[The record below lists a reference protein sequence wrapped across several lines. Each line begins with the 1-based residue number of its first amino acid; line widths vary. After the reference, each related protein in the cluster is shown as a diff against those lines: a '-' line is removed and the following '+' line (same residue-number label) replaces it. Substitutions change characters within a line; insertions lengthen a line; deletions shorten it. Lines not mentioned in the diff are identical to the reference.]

1 MKLIMPKNVKFH
13 EDKKYSLPK
22 KPIDI
27 AYEKIAELK
36 IMVKNSGDIQKKMLA
51 IILQLE
57 TKIDRL
63 EALQEKQIKDAEKS
77 REGWIF

>member
-1 MKLIMPKNVKFH
+1 MPKNVKFH

-36 IMVKNSGDIQKKMLA
+36 VMVRSSTDIQKKMLA

-63 EALQEKQIKDAEKS
+63 ETLQEKQIKDAEKS

>member
-1 MKLIMPKNVKFH
+1 MPKNVKFH

-36 IMVKNSGDIQKKMLA
+36 VMVKNSGDIQKKMLA

-63 EALQEKQIKDAEKS
+63 ETLQEKQIKDAEKS

>member
-1 MKLIMPKNVKFH
+1 MPKNVKFH

>member
-1 MKLIMPKNVKFH
+1 MPKNVKFH

-36 IMVKNSGDIQKKMLA
+36 VMVRSSGDIQKKMLA

-63 EALQEKQIKDAEKS
+63 ETLQEKQIKDAEKS

>member
-1 MKLIMPKNVKFH
+1 MTQRVVKFQG
-13 EDKKYSLPK
+13 DKKYSLPK

-36 IMVKNSGDIQKKMLA
+36 VMVRSSGDMQKKMLA
-51 IILQLE
+51 IIIQLE

-63 EALQEKQIKDAEKS
+63 ESVQQQQIKDAEKS

>member
-1 MKLIMPKNVKFH
+1 MPKNVKFH

-36 IMVKNSGDIQKKMLA
+36 VMVRSSGDMQKKMLA

-63 EALQEKQIKDAEKS
+63 ETLQEKQIKDSEKS